1 MLRKKKRAAV
11 ALLAIVA
18 VGFAAPERAE
28 ARRYRPVVRRAGVAY
43 VPVARRA
50 PVIVSRPGAGVG
62 VGYGS
67 VRVVTPRTG
76 VFVAW

>member
-1 MLRKKKRAAV
+1 MLLKKRTAV
-11 ALLAIVA
+11 AFLAFLA
-18 VGFAAPERAE
+18 VGFAAPEQAE
-28 ARRYRPVVRRAGVAY
+28 ARRYRPIVRRAPVVY

-50 PVIVSRPGAGVG
+50 PVLVGRPVVGVG

-76 VFVAW
+76 VFVGW